1 VLVRTGNRDTVSGTL
16 AAASRSHGSEYE
28 TNLPIIIRGP
38 DRRLSARS
46 YQRNL
51 DLTAGLIA

>member
-1 VLVRTGNRDTVSGTL
+1 VLVGTGNRDTVFGTL
-16 AAASRSHGSEYE
+16 AAACRSHGSEYE
-28 TNLPIIIRGP
+28 TNVPVIIRGP